1 MAKKTEPTTEPMTE
15 PMTVHTSNT
24 GSATTDHEVIRKWA
38 EERGGRPA
46 TVEGTERGGDA
57 VGMIRLEFP
66 DAPGADDDKLTEIT
80 WDEWFAKFDE
90 GGLALLYQEHTA
102 GGQPSN
108 FNKLVKQETAAMA
121 TAEPVKT
128 AARKTTVKKAASKK
142 VAAAKKAVAKKTASK
157 QVPVAKKGA
166 KKVPVVGRA
175 AKTMAAATKSTKKV
189 PAAKKAVAKAPAKK
203 VPVAKK
209 TAAKKSARKVPAAR
223 GYRGR

>member
-1 MAKKTEPTTEPMTE
+1 MAKKTAPTAE

-24 GSATTDHEVIRKWA
+24 GNATTDHEVIRKWA
-38 EERGGRPA
+38 EDRGGKPA
-46 TVEGTERGGDA
+46 TVEGTERGGDG

-66 DAPGADDDKLTEIT
+66 DAPGANDDKLTEIT

-102 GGQPSN
+102 DGQPSN

-128 AARKTTVKKAASKK
+128 T
-142 VAAAKKAVAKKTASK
+142 AKKTA
-157 QVPVAKKGA
+157 A
-166 KKVPVVGRA
+166 
-175 AKTMAAATKSTKKV
+175 KKV
-189 PAAKKAVAKAPAKK
+189 PAAKKAAAKNAPVAKKAVAKAAAKKTVAKK
-203 VPVAKK
+203 VPAAKK
-209 TAAKKSARKVPAAR
+209 TAAKKVPASRAAVAKKGVAKTAAKKTPVAKKATAKKSAKKVPAAR